1 MLNSYIKTFHPADRI
16 ANSFINIIYIIGFD
30 DSMKPKKSRKHAHRK
45 NNRPSWDEYWMNI
58 VEQVGKRSTCMR
70 RNIGAVIVKDNIIVS
85 TGFNGSPRGLPH
97 CIEIGCLRDELKIPS
112 GTMHEVC
119 RGVHAEQ
126 NAIIRGDPL
135 RMDGATLYV
144 NAKPCKICAKM
155 IVNAGVKRVVYLE
168 IYPDNEGIKILREA
182 GIETAPHKSK

>member
-1 MLNSYIKTFHPADRI
+1 
-16 ANSFINIIYIIGFD
+16 
-30 DSMKPKKSRKHAHRK
+30 MKKKKAKKHAKSK
-45 NNRPSWDEYWMNI
+45 NNRPTWDEYWMNI

-70 RNIGAVIVKDNIIVS
+70 RNIGAVVVKDNIIVS
-85 TGFNGSPRGLPH
+85 TGFNGAPRGLPH

-112 GTMHEVC
+112 GTMHEIC

-155 IVNAGVKRVVYLE
+155 IVNAGLKKVVYVE
-168 IYPDNEGIKILREA
+168 IYPDDEGIKILQDA
-182 GIETAPHKSK
+182 GIQTVAYRKK

>member
-1 MLNSYIKTFHPADRI
+1 MVRSKRKKTAK
-16 ANSFINIIYIIGFD
+16 AAG
-30 DSMKPKKSRKHAHRK
+30 KSR
-45 NNRPSWDEYWMNI
+45 NNRPTWDEYWMNI

-85 TGFNGSPRGLPH
+85 TGFNGAPMGLPH

-155 IVNAGVKRVVYLE
+155 IANSGIKKVIYVE
-168 IYPDNEGIKILREA
+168 IYPDDEGVKVLKQA
-182 GIETAPHKSK
+182 GIETVVYGGK

>member
-1 MLNSYIKTFHPADRI
+1 MKRAKKQKGKQKTSHV
-16 ANSFINIIYIIGFD
+16 
-30 DSMKPKKSRKHAHRK
+30 K
-45 NNRPSWDEYWMNI
+45 NNRPTWDEYWMNI
-58 VEQVGKRSTCMR
+58 VEQVGKRSTCLR

-85 TGFNGSPRGLPH
+85 TGFNGAPRGLPH

-112 GTMHEVC
+112 GTMHEIC

-155 IVNAGVKRVVYLE
+155 IANSGIKKVVYVE
-168 IYPDNEGIKILREA
+168 IYPDDEGIEILRHA
-182 GIETAPHKSK
+182 GIETAVYRGK

>member
-16 ANSFINIIYIIGFD
+16 ADSFINIIYIIGFD
-30 DSMKPKKSRKHAHRK
+30 DSMKPKKSRKHAHPK

-58 VEQVGKRSTCMR
+58 VEQVGKRSTCLR
-70 RNIGAVIVKDNIIVS
+70 RNIGAVVVKENIIVS

-112 GTMHEVC
+112 GTMHEIC

-155 IVNAGVKRVVYLE
+155 IVNAGIKRVVYVE
-168 IYPDNEGIKILREA
+168 IYPDNEGIKILREV
-182 GIETAPHKSK
+182 GIETVPHKNK

>member
-1 MLNSYIKTFHPADRI
+1 METKKHGA
-16 ANSFINIIYIIGFD
+16 IG
-30 DSMKPKKSRKHAHRK
+30 
-45 NNRPSWDEYWMNI
+45 RPTWDEYWMNI
-58 VEQVGKRSTCMR
+58 VEQVGKRSTCLR

-85 TGFNGSPRGLPH
+85 TGFNGAPRGLPH
-97 CIEIGCLRDELKIPS
+97 CLEIGCLRDELKIPS
-112 GTMHEVC
+112 GTRHEVC

-155 IVNAGVKRVVYLE
+155 IANSGIAKVVYVE
-168 IYPDNEGIKILREA
+168 IYPDDEGIGILKHTKIELVPFR
-182 GIETAPHKSK
+182 KK